1 MIVAVDKQGT
11 VVGMVALAVPTA
23 VSAGAAPV
31 AHELR
36 DAVHPA
42 WRGRGLYRAL
52 CRCRWLAALR
62 MGVARV
68 EGRTINPV
76 AAAARLRMGY
86 AALGGALYGRGLDDV
101 AGRLG

>member
-1 MIVAVDKQGT
+1 MSAWWQWPSPP
-11 VVGMVALAVPTA
+11 VVT
-23 VSAGAAPV
+23 AGAAPV

-36 DAVHPA
+36 DAVRPA
-42 WRGRGLYRAL
+42 RRGRGLHGTL

-101 AGRLG
+101 AGRPG